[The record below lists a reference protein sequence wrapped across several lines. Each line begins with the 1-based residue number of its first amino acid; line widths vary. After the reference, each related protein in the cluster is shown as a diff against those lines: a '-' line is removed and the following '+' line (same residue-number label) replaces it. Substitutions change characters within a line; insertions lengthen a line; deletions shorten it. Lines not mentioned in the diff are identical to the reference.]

1 MLAGIPFWK
10 GFQSADDPLAP
21 YRDRIMYPIAII
33 GVACLL
39 PFAINN
45 FIQGRYPLGIAILG
59 MVAGLT
65 ADALAIRWERTPPIP
80 FALLLLPAMASI
92 TISLQTQGIFGSFW
106 CFPAVLFFYFV
117 LSRRMAN
124 LCSTALLVEATYMVD
139 HYIGRGVAIRFG
151 VALVLTIVVINI
163 VQNVIRDLQT
173 QLVAQTITD
182 PLTGAYNRRYFD
194 ARAAEAIETTRRRAA
209 AASLLMIDIDHFKR
223 LNDQF
228 GHAAGDS
235 VLKALVATMG
245 YRLRKLDLVF
255 RIGGEEFVVLLPDTR
270 EAEARAVAEELR
282 AAVERARLHPR
293 AQVTVSIGVAG
304 LHADE
309 TPEAWLKQAD
319 QALYA
324 AKHAGRNRVAA
335 AEAVRG

>member
-1 MLAGIPFWK
+1 MPFWK
-10 GFQSADDPLAP
+10 AFQSADDPLAP
-21 YRDRIMYPIAII
+21 YRDRIMYPVAII

-59 MVAGLT
+59 MVSGLA
-65 ADALAIRWERTPPIP
+65 ADALAIRWERKPPIP
-80 FALLLLPAMASI
+80 FALLLLPATASI

-117 LSRRMAN
+117 LSRRTAN
-124 LCSTALLVEATYMVD
+124 LCSAVLLVEATYMVD
-139 HYIGRGVAIRFG
+139 HYIDRGVAIRFG
-151 VALVLTIVVINI
+151 VALLLTIVVINI
-163 VQNVIRDLQT
+163 VQNVIRDLQM

-182 PLTGAYNRRYFD
+182 PLTGAYNRRYFET
-194 ARAAEAIETTRRRAA
+194 RAAEAIEATRRRAA

-235 VLKALVATMG
+235 VLKALVATLG

-255 RIGGEEFVVLLPDTR
+255 RIGGEEFVVLMPDTR
-270 EAEARAVAEELR
+270 EAEARALDHGPELFR
-282 AAVERARLHPR
+282 DDARLHPR

-309 TPEAWLKQAD
+309 APEAWLKQAD
-319 QALYA
+319 EALYA
-324 AKHAGRNRVAA
+324 AKHAGRNRVVAA
-335 AEAVRG
+335 AETVRG